1 MRLSSAIAATLCA
14 ALLLPVPSFAARP
27 KKGRKAA
34 KVVVQPGAPAA
45 APAPTAPAPAAPV
58 PATPLAGSDTGNDTA
73 KDAGKDAA
81 KAAPAAPTNAGKAGT
96 SKSSPDALALS
107 AKIAAFYAAT
117 EGMTANFT
125 QVVRK
130 KGLKKGINRK
140 GQVWLKKGKVLAEK
154 DADGKPKV
162 ENGRMRWDYPDE
174 EVFYFSDGEILWTYE
189 RRERVALRLPVKDS
203 RLYQATGYL
212 LGQGDLA
219 ADFDL
224 AVVKSPVA
232 DTLAL
237 DMVPKEGA
245 AVMQKLTL
253 IVDAKTG
260 AVVASILIDPLGD
273 STSLFFKDL
282 TYGPL
287 EDKTFAWKPP
297 AGVTIRTP

>member
-1 MRLSSAIAATLCA
+1 MRMSRAIATAA
-14 ALLLPVPSFAARP
+14 SVASVALLLPASSLIAQPKATTKATTKAPGASTAA
-27 KKGRKAA
+27 AA
-34 KVVVQPGAPAA
+34 ALAADPPAAADASKPAPQPAAPAA
-45 APAPTAPAPAAPV
+45 A
-58 PATPLAGSDTGNDTA
+58 
-73 KDAGKDAA
+73 
-81 KAAPAAPTNAGKAGT
+81 KAAS
-96 SKSSPDALALS
+96 SKSSPEALALAGRVAS
-107 AKIAAFYAAT
+107 FYAAT
-117 EGMTANFT
+117 EGMTASFT

-130 KGLKKGINRK
+130 KGLKKGIQRK
-140 GQVWLKKGKVLAEK
+140 GQVWLKKGKVLADK

-162 ENGRMRWDYPDE
+162 QNGRMRWDYPDE

-224 AVVKSPVA
+224 SVVKSPVA

-237 DMVPKEGA
+237 EMVPKEGA

-253 IVDAKTG
+253 IVDTKTG
-260 AVVASILIDPLGD
+260 AVVASILVDPLGD

-282 TYGPL
+282 SYGAV
-287 EDKTFAWKPP
+287 EDKTFEWKPP